1 MIYFE
6 MYLECLFLCRSM
18 VLILLVWVLKTLH
31 FMLKCATT
39 LKQTVW
45 EATLVPLWRRRR
57 QTVMCCNNQ
66 MVYN

>member
-1 MIYFE
+1 
-6 MYLECLFLCRSM
+6 M

-45 EATLVPLWRRRR
+45 EATLVTLWCTRRR